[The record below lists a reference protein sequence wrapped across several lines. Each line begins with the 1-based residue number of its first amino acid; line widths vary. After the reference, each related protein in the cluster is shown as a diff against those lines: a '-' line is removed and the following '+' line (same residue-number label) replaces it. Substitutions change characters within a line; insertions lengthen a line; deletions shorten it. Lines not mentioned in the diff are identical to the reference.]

1 MNNEDMS
8 DIMQKLSSMIGNFN
22 NSDNSCSNDNSQE
35 DISSSNTDFNIDF
48 ETIFKIKN
56 IMDAINSNKTSQETN
71 LLMSLKPY
79 LNNNRKKKLDQYVQF
94 LNIAKIL
101 EAFNSNGEVN
111 QKWFL
116 TIKKKLIFLFSF

>member
-111 QKWFL
+111 QK
-116 TIKKKLIFLFSF
+116 